1 MENISE
7 AIRVNNLWFTYPNGV
22 NALKDINLTILKGE
36 IVALIGENGAGKTTL
51 AKHFIGLLKP
61 TRGTV
66 EVFGIDTRKT
76 TVATLAKK
84 VGFVF
89 QNPDY
94 QLFAETVWDEV
105 AFALKNFDFPEDEIK
120 KKVKKTLEMFDL
132 LKYEKVSPL
141 ALSGGERKRVAIAS
155 VVCYDPE
162 ILILDEPTIG
172 QDQIQKNKIIEL
184 IRAFAS
190 KGKTIIIITHDMD
203 FVADI
208 EPRVILLSKGKIL
221 ADGHAR
227 DILPN
232 LSLLEAAHL
241 LSNQVGYLSWLFS
254 KYNNYFPHN
263 IIKVNEFVEAFLKM
277 VKNDDT
283 K

>member
-1 MENISE
+1 MENVFEVIRISD
-7 AIRVNNLWFTYPNGV
+7 LWFTYPNGV
-22 NALKDINLTILKGE
+22 DALRGINFVVQKGE
-36 IVALIGENGAGKTTL
+36 VVALIGENGAGKTTL
-51 AKHFIGLLKP
+51 AKHIIGLLKP
-61 TRGTV
+61 TRGKV

-76 TVATLAKK
+76 TVASLARK

-105 AFALKNFDFPEDEIK
+105 AFALKNFNFNEEEIK
-120 KKVKKTLEMFDL
+120 KRVKETLERFDL

-172 QDQIQKNKIIEL
+172 QDQLQKNKISEL
-184 IRAFAS
+184 IKELAN
-190 KGKTIIIITHDMD
+190 KGKTIIVITHDMD
-203 FVADI
+203 FIAEI

-221 ADGHAR
+221 ADGPAR
-227 DILPN
+227 DILSN
-232 LSLLEAAHL
+232 LSLLETAHL
-241 LSNQVGYLSWLFS
+241 TPSQVGYLSWLLS
-254 KYNNYFPHN
+254 KHGNFPQN
-263 IIKVNEFVEAFLKM
+263 IIRVNEFVETFLKM
-277 VKNDDT
+277 VKNNDF

>member
-61 TRGTV
+61 TKGTV
-66 EVFGIDTRKT
+66 EVFGVDTRKT

-105 AFALKNFDFPEDEIK
+105 AFALKNFNFPEEEIK
-120 KKVKKTLEMFDL
+120 KRVREALEVFDL

-184 IRAFAS
+184 IRTFAN

-208 EPRVILLSKGKIL
+208 EPRVILLSKGKVL
-221 ADGHAR
+221 ADGRAR

-241 LSNQVGYLSWLFS
+241 LPNQVGYLSWLFS
-254 KYNNYFPHN
+254 RYDSYFPHD